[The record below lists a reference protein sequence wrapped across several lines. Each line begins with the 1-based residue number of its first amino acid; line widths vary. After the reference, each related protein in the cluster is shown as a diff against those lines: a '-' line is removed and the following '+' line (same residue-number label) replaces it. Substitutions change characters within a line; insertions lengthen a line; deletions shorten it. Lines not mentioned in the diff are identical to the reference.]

1 VDRDRTFS
9 SAAAPLELAVEARA
23 ANLPALNASLSKA
36 WEAAGLPPSEAQR
49 FELALEEFLMNVV
62 MHGSSGDAVRRVG
75 MALYVSG
82 GCVTMVLEDDGPPFD
97 PLSLPPPDVTAGLE
111 ERRVGGYGI
120 FLTRRM
126 MDSVDYQRLGTHNQ
140 LRVSKHIER

>member
-1 VDRDRTFS
+1 
-9 SAAAPLELAVEARA
+9 
-23 ANLPALNASLSKA
+23 LSKA
-36 WEAAGLPPSEAQR
+36 WGAAGLPPSEAQR